1 MRFSKVGASA
11 MITIENSNREK
22 RYTQKLSPSSR
33 LPNVSMIHIINI
45 IAVGSPLVLQL
56 DATILVIVIVIFH
69 IRTVIVVVASF
80 VDRNIFII
88 AVVVDHV
95 SAQTTA
101 KS

>member
-1 MRFSKVGASA
+1 
-11 MITIENSNREK
+11 
-22 RYTQKLSPSSR
+22 
-33 LPNVSMIHIINI
+33 MIHIINI

-56 DATILVIVIVIFH
+56 DAAILVLVIVIFH
-69 IRTVIVVVASF
+69 VRTVIVVVASF

-88 AVVVDHV
+88 AVVVDPV

>member
-1 MRFSKVGASA
+1 MK
-11 MITIENSNREK
+11 
-22 RYTQKLSPSSR
+22 
-33 LPNVSMIHIINI
+33 HIINI

-69 IRTVIVVVASF
+69 VRAVIVVVASF
-80 VDRNIFII
+80 IDRNVFII
-88 AVVVDHV
+88 AVVVDPV

>member
-1 MRFSKVGASA
+1 
-11 MITIENSNREK
+11 
-22 RYTQKLSPSSR
+22 
-33 LPNVSMIHIINI
+33 MIHIINI

-56 DATILVIVIVIFH
+56 DAAILVLVIVIFH
-69 IRTVIVVVASF
+69 VRAVIVVVASF

-88 AVVVDHV
+88 AVVVDPV

>member
-1 MRFSKVGASA
+1 
-11 MITIENSNREK
+11 
-22 RYTQKLSPSSR
+22 
-33 LPNVSMIHIINI
+33 MIHIINI

-69 IRTVIVVVASF
+69 VRAVIVVVASF

-88 AVVVDHV
+88 AVVVDPV

>member
-1 MRFSKVGASA
+1 
-11 MITIENSNREK
+11 
-22 RYTQKLSPSSR
+22 
-33 LPNVSMIHIINI
+33 MIHIINI

-69 IRTVIVVVASF
+69 VRTVIVVVASF
-80 VDRNIFII
+80 VDRNVFII
-88 AVVVDHV
+88 AVVVDPV

>member
-1 MRFSKVGASA
+1 
-11 MITIENSNREK
+11 
-22 RYTQKLSPSSR
+22 
-33 LPNVSMIHIINI
+33 MIHIINI

-56 DATILVIVIVIFH
+56 DATILVIVIVIFDV
-69 IRTVIVVVASF
+69 RAVIVVVASF

-88 AVVVDHV
+88 AVVVDPV

>member
-1 MRFSKVGASA
+1 
-11 MITIENSNREK
+11 
-22 RYTQKLSPSSR
+22 
-33 LPNVSMIHIINI
+33 MIHIINI

-69 IRTVIVVVASF
+69 VRTVIVVVASF
-80 VDRNIFII
+80 VDKHIFII
-88 AVVVDHV
+88 AVVVDPV